1 MFLDEYLQN
10 ALAQGHADAEMVS
23 VIKGLANAA
32 KAIESLIKRNG
43 IDVDLGDEVGGLNA
57 DGDSQK
63 TLDMTSEELII
74 KHLKGTGAELLLSE
88 EQDDP
93 VPLNSDGSL
102 IVAVDPLDG
111 SSNISVN
118 MTIGTIFSILPSHG
132 DGAGH
137 ALQKG
142 RAQLG
147 AGFFTYGPQTTLILG
162 FAENEATDGGPVACF
177 AMSPEKGDFIR
188 IGGDVAIPEDTKE
201 FAINSAYT
209 KHWFAPMSAW
219 MDETLDGKSGPCGK
233 DYRMRWVGSLV
244 ADAWRIFQRG
254 GIFLYP
260 ADQRKGN
267 ETGRLR
273 LVYEANP
280 MALLA
285 EKAGGMATDGQ
296 ANILDLDVT
305 SLHQRVPLFFG
316 AKSEVARLV
325 AHHVAAGAE
334 KE

>member
-1 MFLDEYLQN
+1 MFLFDFLSD
-10 ALAQGHADAEMVS
+10 ALANGFADADQIS
-23 VIKGLANAA
+23 VIEGLCAAA
-32 KAIESLIKRNG
+32 KAIDHLTRRNG
-43 IDVDLGDEVGGLNA
+43 LAGDLGSEIGGVNA

-63 TLDMTSEELII
+63 ALDVRAEELII
-74 KHLKGTGAELLLSE
+74 ENLEGRGAAALLSE

-93 VPLNSDGSL
+93 VMLNKEGSV

-118 MTIGTIFSILPSHG
+118 VTIGTIFSLLPAGG
-132 DGAGH
+132 DAGANV
-137 ALQKG
+137 LQQG

-162 FAENEATDGGPVACF
+162 FAG
-177 AMSPEKGDFIR
+177 
-188 IGGDVAIPEDTKE
+188 GGDVACFVLCPDRGDFVRIGGAVSIPDETKE

-209 KHWFAPMSAW
+209 NHWFAPMQVW
-219 MDETLDGKSGPCGK
+219 MADTLAGKDGPCGK

-260 ADQRKGN
+260 ADQRPGN

-296 ANILDLDVT
+296 QNILDLTPQD
-305 SLHQRVPLFFG
+305 LHERVPFFFG
-316 AKSEVARLV
+316 ATNEVKRLQNE
-325 AHHVAAGAE
+325 HE
-334 KE
+334 KA